1 MSKILNE
8 TQVYPGWEMPKAPTV
23 EEKAL
28 LITVRQNFIF
38 SYVKTGAVLGII
50 VGAYNLFVKY
60 DIREENFNLSA
71 ILTLIAFHVFAAGL
85 IGYLL
90 GIIFAK
96 IYKK

>member
-1 MSKILNE
+1 
-8 TQVYPGWEMPKAPTV
+8 MPKAEMAV

-28 LITVRQNFIF
+28 LITARQNFIF
-38 SYVKTGAVLGII
+38 SYVKTGAVLGTL

-71 ILTLIAFHVFAAGL
+71 VLTLIAFHVFAAGL
-85 IGYLL
+85 IGYML
-90 GIIFAK
+90 GLVFAK